1 MASLRIAEL
10 HRLRHARYPQGIPDS
25 PKGRVLVRVMIHHLA
40 ALPGDPRKRLPRW
53 IEDLAPWMPV
63 ADARGLINEAL
74 TKPRTWRADRLA
86 WRLGLTAADR
96 AALRITTIGA
106 IDANRQQ
113 RAAAR
118 KEAKRKRQEENR
130 RAQGGATRSEY
141 LASVTSAKPWIEA
154 GVSRRTWFRRQRAAL
169 VALGSCPA

>member
-10 HRLRHARYPQGIPDS
+10 HRLRNARYPQGIPDS
-25 PKGRVLVRVMIHHLA
+25 PKGRVLVRIMIHHLA

-63 ADARGLINEAL
+63 ADARGLVNEAL

-106 IDANRQQ
+106 IDASKQQ
-113 RAAAR
+113 RADSR
-118 KEAKRKRQEENR
+118 KEASRLRKEQAR
-130 RAQGGATRSEY
+130 RAAGAMPRVEY
-141 LASVTSAKPWIEA
+141 LAGQAATPKPWIA
-154 GVSRRTWFRRQRAAL
+154 LGISRRTWFRRQR
-169 VALGSCPA
+169 VALGPGTA